1 MKASDLKGLFA
12 IIPTP
17 ARPGA
22 DRLDARDTVA
32 VDETAKAC
40 LQPHPRWCTR
50 PHRSRDDRRMRH
62 IVERRLPHVRRLRLQ
77 NGGEAD
83 SGLRRCHSARRAR
96 IHTRLTFAQE
106 QGADGT
112 LLGLPMWQPCTTDMA
127 VKFYADV
134 SGAFPKLPIMV
145 YANARAF
152 RFSFPPEFWA
162 RVADEAPTVIA
173 AKSSHARSLKEN
185 QQATSHAIH
194 FMPPDMTVAE
204 FFKLSPEHTTAC
216 WATAAGMGPEPCV
229 AIMNAVLA
237 KDDRRANIC
246 RTGSPGATRRSRRF
260 FLIRKSSRA
269 TTFKSKKHGSP
280 RRAIACPVRRARP
293 TPFSPK
299 SSGRRRSNAAA
310 GGASS
315 GQRSASKPL
324 KLTRPSAAP
333 RLIRSGYFR
342 R

>member
-1 MKASDLKGLFA
+1 MKASNLKGLFA

-32 VDETAKAC
+32 VDETAKLVSNLIGDGARG
-40 LQPHPRWCTR
+40 L
-50 PHRSRDDRRMRH
+50 
-62 IVERRLPHVRRLRLQ
+62 IVLGTTGECATLSSEDYRTFVDCVCKTVAKRIPVFVGATAL
-77 NGGEAD
+77 GGHE
-83 SGLRRCHSARRAR
+83 
-96 IHTRLTFAQE
+96 IHARLTFAQE

-134 SGAFPKLPIMV
+134 SGVFPKLPIMV

-162 RVADEAPTVIA
+162 RVADKAPTVIA
-173 AKSSHARSLKEN
+173 AKSSHARNLKEN
-185 QQATSHAIH
+185 QQATSNAIH

-229 AIMNAVLA
+229 AIINAVLA
-237 KDDRRANIC
+237 KDDRRANHLSDRIGWSNAPLETIFSNPEVFASYNIQVEKTRIAEAGYC
-246 RTGSPGATRRSRRF
+246 VPGPTRPPYAVFPEEFRQ
-260 FLIRKSSRA
+260 A
-269 TTFKSKKHGSP
+269 
-280 RRAIACPVRRARP
+280 AVEC
-293 TPFSPK
+293 
-299 SSGRRRSNAAA
+299 GRRWRQLRAEVGLKAA
-310 GGASS
+310 
-315 GQRSASKPL
+315 
-324 KLTRPSAAP
+324 
-333 RLIRSGYFR
+333 
-342 R
+342 